1 MAEQMAV
8 YVDSL
13 TSYGH
18 KRKRYAHMV
27 ADSLEELHAFAQ
39 SIGLGRHWFHNGDHY
54 DVSEDFYERALAQ
67 GATIVTSRAL
77 VALKR
82 K

>member
-1 MAEQMAV
+1 V
-8 YVDSL
+8 SIYIDPL
-13 TSYGH
+13 RTYPH

-39 SIGLGRHWFHNGDHY
+39 SIGVGRHWFHNGDHY
-54 DVSEDFYERALAQ
+54 DISEENYDLALAQ
-67 GATIVTSRAL
+67 GAIVVTSRAL
-77 VALKR
+77 IALKR